1 MKPKESVVCRAC
13 MGNGSYPVRTQN
25 ASQLG
30 WGWQLCVT
38 CHGSGREL
46 VDADV
51 IDVDGYEVSRKL
63 RPYARYEGGRHG

>member
-1 MKPKESVVCRAC
+1 MRSQEPIVCRSC
-13 MGNGSYPVRTQN
+13 HGSGSYPVQTRD

-46 VDADV
+46 LDV
-51 IDVDGYEVSRKL
+51 LDVEGYEVSRKL
-63 RPYARYEGGRHG
+63 RPFARYGGRHG